1 MTLRNFLKSIIRF
14 IIVWFV
20 NALTILFTMWIIPG
34 FSYVETQDVT
44 PLIMAT
50 SAAFILGI
58 VNLVIR
64 HIFLLLVVPLGGLF
78 VFILGLLANAVAL
91 MITANLILSFQIDTW
106 GWAFLGSL
114 IFSANNI
121 LLNNLLTIEDENS
134 LFQRLIERL
143 AKHRI
148 YNLDDSPG
156 RGLVMLEIDCL
167 SYHHIKKALAEG
179 WMPNIKQMIDDEGYS
194 ISRVDC
200 GLPIAAGTLRIN

>member
-64 HIFLLLVVPLGGLF
+64 PIFFVV
-78 VFILGLLANAVAL
+78 
-91 MITANLILSFQIDTW
+91 
-106 GWAFLGSL
+106 GSA
-114 IFSANNI
+114 SG
-121 LLNNLLTIEDENS
+121 
-134 LFQRLIERL
+134 
-143 AKHRI
+143 RI
-148 YNLDDSPG
+148 
-156 RGLVMLEIDCL
+156 ICL
-167 SYHHIKKALAEG
+167 YIG
-179 WMPNIKQMIDDEGYS
+179 V
-194 ISRVDC
+194 ISQCCRRNDHC
-200 GLPIAAGTLRIN
+200 